1 MSGSGGEEVGL
12 TITVLVVEDEV
23 FLAMEL
29 EAALVEGGFSVLGPA
44 GSVED
49 ALYLLEEERPHVAV
63 LDFNLGRDKVTPVA
77 IRLQALGVPLL
88 LASASGQSELARY
101 EVLADVA
108 NLGKPTDMVRML
120 EAVRELSA

>member
-1 MSGSGGEEVGL
+1 MAVSDGDDVEL
-12 TITVLVVEDEV
+12 TLTVLVVEDEV

-29 EAALVEGGFSVLGPA
+29 EAALVEGGFRVLGPA

-49 ALYLLEEERPHVAV
+49 ALYLLDDERPQVAV
-63 LDFNLGRDKVTPVA
+63 LDFNLGREKVIPVA
-77 IRLQALGVPLL
+77 VRLKALGVPFV

-108 NLGKPTDMVRML
+108 NLGKPTDMVLML
-120 EAVRELSA
+120 DAVRELSA